1 MLLGLW
7 FILWL
12 TTDILDSYRWSVVS
26 NLDARLLYI
35 SIVYAGGCTLT
46 RMLRLQCGAAGTVG
60 AGVVENPSIAKGSRR
75 ATDWVDALR
84 AK

>member
-1 MLLGLW
+1 VLLGLW

-35 SIVYAGGCTLT
+35 SIYSLRW
-46 RMLRLQCGAAGTVG
+46 RMYFDTHAAFTVWCRWYRW
-60 AGVVENPSIAKGSRR
+60 RR
-75 ATDWVDALR
+75 CC
-84 AK
+84 